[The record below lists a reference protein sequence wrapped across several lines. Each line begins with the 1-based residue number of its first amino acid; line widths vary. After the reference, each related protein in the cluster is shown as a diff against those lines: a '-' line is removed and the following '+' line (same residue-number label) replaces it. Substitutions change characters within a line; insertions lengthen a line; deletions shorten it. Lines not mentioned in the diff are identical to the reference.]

1 MGHLLIRTE
10 RDKIQGRERGMD
22 REIERHDE
30 ENRKLE
36 RRKVMGWDREK
47 GKKRG
52 VTTKGAD
59 ERKQDR
65 EKEKERRSINGMEK
79 RAREVQWNQSPE
91 EFLRFA
97 KSKREKEVQREE
109 KETA

>member
-1 MGHLLIRTE
+1 
-10 RDKIQGRERGMD
+10 
-22 REIERHDE
+22 
-30 ENRKLE
+30 
-36 RRKVMGWDREK
+36 MGWDREK

-59 ERKQDR
+59 ERKQEDR

-79 RAREVQWNQSPE
+79 RAREVQWNLSPE